1 MYGKSKRYIVT
12 AIYIQLYYFSL
23 PKYCVECY
31 INLIWIKKVAQGMRN
46 VKMEDV
52 VLLENA
58 FVQMSFGAVN
68 VRKVELLTIYIKALS
83 HNVNNCS

>member
-1 MYGKSKRYIVT
+1 
-12 AIYIQLYYFSL
+12 
-23 PKYCVECY
+23 
-31 INLIWIKKVAQGMRN
+31 
-46 VKMEDV
+46 MEDV

-83 HNVNNCS
+83 HTILIVVNYILITFFFDNTTFLNMKTTNMPHYPQHTDEIVKTVTGK